1 MRAGAYSRVS
11 TPEQHP
17 AAQVDQL
24 RAYCQ
29 ARGWECSDYVDH
41 GISGAKAR
49 RPGLD
54 ALLQAVRRR
63 QVDVI
68 VCTKLDRLAR
78 SLEHLVAL
86 GGEFKAL
93 GVDLVVL
100 DQAIDT
106 TTAAGRAMFGM
117 LAVFAEFERDM
128 IRERV
133 IGGLQR
139 ARALGKRIGRPPAQ
153 VDRGQV
159 LALRLAG
166 LSYRK
171 IGRRLR
177 ISAALAH
184 RLARDGSSEDRSRR
198 SPTPQAT
205 SETGPAPSPLRRVA
219 PARSQSAG
227 APKTE
232 ETSI

>member
-1 MRAGAYSRVS
+1 MTAATYARVS
-11 TPEQHP
+11 TPDQDP
-17 AAQVDQL
+17 AGQVEQL
-24 RAYCQ
+24 RAYCR
-29 ARGWECSDYVDH
+29 ARGWECQVYVDH
-41 GISGAKAR
+41 GVSGAKAR

-54 ALLQAVRRR
+54 ALVVAVRRR
-63 QVDVI
+63 QVDVV

-117 LAVFAEFERDM
+117 LAVFAEFERDL

-139 ARALGKRIGRPPAQ
+139 AKALGVRLGRPPSAVGRDQ
-153 VDRGQV
+153 VR
-159 LALRLAG
+159 ALREAG
-166 LSYRK
+166 LSYRG

-177 ISAALAH
+177 ISPALAH
-184 RLARDGSSEDRSRR
+184 RLARDPSSEDQPQRS
-198 SPTPQAT
+198 QT
-205 SETGPAPSPLRRVA
+205 S
-219 PARSQSAG
+219 PARSDTG
-227 APKTE
+227 RGLLLLPRE
-232 ETSI
+232 ETVQADTWAVGGD

>member
-1 MRAGAYSRVS
+1 MRSPTAAHQITDKSETERRQRPLSSACSRRRPIIGPTLMTAATYARVS
-11 TPEQHP
+11 TLDQDP
-17 AAQVDQL
+17 AAPIEQL
-24 RAYCQ
+24 RTYCR
-29 ARGWECSDYVDH
+29 ARGWEVREYVDH
-41 GISGAKAR
+41 GVSGAKQR

-63 QVDVI
+63 MVGVV

-93 GVDLVVL
+93 GIDLVVL

-117 LAVFAEFERDM
+117 LAVFAEFERDL

-133 IGGLQR
+133 IAGLRR
-139 ARALGKRIGRPPAQ
+139 AKALGKRVGRPRTQ
-153 VDRGQV
+153 VDRDQI
-159 LALRLAG
+159 LALRVAG
-166 LSYRK
+166 LSYRV
-171 IGRRLR
+171 IGHRLR

-184 RLARDGSSEDRSRR
+184 RLAR
-198 SPTPQAT
+198 QT
-205 SETGPAPSPLRRVA
+205 SVD
-219 PARSQSAG
+219 AG
-227 APKTE
+227 
-232 ETSI
+232 